1 MAAGMASRFG
11 APGSKQTA
19 ALGPDGQMLMEYSV
33 HDAALAGFDKFI
45 FIISPGMRETFPQLI
60 RSRINHGQLF
70 FAEQNF
76 DSLPQW
82 YQHPVSRTK
91 PYGTT
96 AAVISAR
103 NLINEPFAVI
113 NADDFYGRQ
122 AFFDLSAALDRLENT
137 GEVCM
142 LTYPL
147 ISTLSPV
154 GSVTRGLCQI
164 SEEGVLTGITETKGI
179 CLDSSSRPCIRTVGG
194 DELPLPENAPVSMNI
209 FGFRPWM
216 MDTMAEDFERFLR
229 SLDETDR
236 MIAEYPIPVFL
247 DQLMASGQLTIKAQP
262 TNSCWFGITYQ
273 EDADAVRRHLASL
286 STDYQN

>member
-1 MAAGMASRFG
+1 M
-11 APGSKQTA
+11 KK
-19 ALGPDGQMLMEYSV
+19 
-33 HDAALAGFDKFI
+33 ALALILSLLMVLALIPSAVAEGEATVA
-45 FIISPGMRETFPQLI
+45 SATLMTALPETGDRVVI
-60 RSRINHGQLF
+60 HNTHYNK
-70 FAEQNF
+70 AM
-76 DSLPQW
+76 DAC
-82 YQHPVSRTK
+82 
-91 PYGTT
+91 GT
-96 AAVISAR
+96 SGYY
-103 NLINEPFAVI
+103 
-113 NADDFYGRQ
+113 NAGVDITPAD
-122 AFFDLSAALDRLENT
+122 
-137 GEVCM
+137 
-142 LTYPL
+142 
-147 ISTLSPV
+147 
-154 GSVTRGLCQI
+154 
-164 SEEGVLTGITETKGI
+164 GVLTGITETKGI